1 MATFSPHPRRT
12 TRYSSIGMSP
22 SPPRQGPARRTRA
35 GSTQPQSR
43 FSTPA
48 RGAGKLAAVRDDESI
63 LSGSGMDVDDDS
75 SEVFER
81 GLRADT
87 VFSKSKEMTVT
98 FYAQL
103 PLEVKQALRNADFY
117 RDAYTGDVDTLTG
130 FAVVASLRTCFVWKY
145 SQALTGTPTCY
156 IFSCPREAD
165 PPPMATPFHALVP
178 FGLQREP
185 GLIVCSN
192 IGQVRFWDSIGMGLA
207 GGDNFSSSLLPLAQ
221 SENVTNLVRADS
233 QTFIA
238 STTAGRLF
246 RLVVTSSGGKY
257 HLSFHPFGR
266 PQSSLSRLLPSFWS
280 GPEQQPQPGFISAV
294 AVEELARGATG
305 RLVWALVDLRLQQ
318 WNMSIEGWE
327 TLEIE
332 EDIGERTRT
341 AVREHFPGAPE
352 SDVELDLELLDLKL
366 QESDDMVML
375 VSWAGQDEESTST
388 DLDLATH
395 PRRVY
400 AIVYLRH
407 LPGAFTVAKVQAVP
421 YQSTS
426 SSGAPMHPR
435 LQVIVPGRSIAI
447 QFGDAVTICAQE
459 NEYMDR
465 LELKSAMDRTLGVGV
480 VQGESE
486 FLVLTAA
493 TMMKTA
499 IDLVEVA
506 KFHPETGRAN
516 LIKSTMTKAILYGS
530 VPENPLHFS
539 FPPEIDEEALMS
551 GAEQLS
557 DAILESD
564 TEVVR
569 AHHDL
574 HTQMT
579 GRKDRLSFLIKFIND
594 NSALTKMSQ
603 RSRQTLAADAEK
615 LYAAD
620 QLWLRHNDSLR
631 SGNTDDILHEAVYR
645 YMNALGEGH
654 HEDCLR
660 AFLRLRVR
668 DLGGL
673 LPQAAELV
681 RRSSSQMGGK
691 LAETVPQA
699 NQIVLTIL
707 QSAHS
712 YREYNKG
719 VYGIVL
725 PMFDPWTSQPEVI
738 DIVNELFNL
747 TAQLVEAP
755 SGDSEAADIKKV
767 PRQQLPELAACLFRC
782 IQERLDWLAS
792 PIAAGDSG
800 IERDRSQ
807 LEDRFRQLRPEV
819 LEVLRRNGFA
829 NEAFKL
835 AEDYHDFRSL
845 ASLCHKGKV
854 FPPEEN
860 PNAAR
865 IETYVE
871 KFKEAFTT
879 ELYQWYIEHGELRT
893 MFAQDHS
900 EYLDTFFAE
909 HAQPGISWIHDLG
922 RSRYAL
928 ASQAL
933 LAEAEHVPELV
944 SKHLMLSMGKLAH
957 LAQLHDGGKAI
968 NQDVIDAFHDGLDFV
983 SVHDTLIEDLKSALA
998 SVRARQSLEMQV
1010 ETITQ
1015 IKASNLGNRRALYNV
1030 FKFLVRQ
1037 LLLGKALSV
1046 EDMAEIL
1053 SLKDNYGKVEDYT
1066 TSLHLL
1072 ARAETGLIP
1081 RPQNIPSARR
1091 LSVFK
1096 NVWRRIYIHDDWNL
1110 IRQTTGVSDEE
1121 LNQRLRS
1128 TALYAALQAVAHKRS
1143 RPEGYKLTPAEA
1155 LDVPAEDELALR
1167 WPSMSPE
1174 EAAAIARDYQRDSRT
1189 LQDLDLEGIYQS
1201 MEELVNAD
1209 EGLPR
1214 GS

>member
-22 SPPRQGPARRTRA
+22 SPPRQGVARRTRA
-35 GSTQPQSR
+35 GGSTQPQSR

-48 RGAGKLAAVRDDESI
+48 RRIGNLPAVKDDESV
-63 LSGSGMDVDDDS
+63 LSGSGMDVDDES

-81 GLRADT
+81 GLRTDT

-103 PLEVKQALRNADFY
+103 PMEVKQALRNADFY

-156 IFSCPREAD
+156 IFGCPKEAY

-178 FGLQREP
+178 FGTQREP
-185 GLIVCSN
+185 GLIICSN
-192 IGQVRFWDSIGMGLA
+192 IGQIRFWDSIGMGLA
-207 GGDNFSSSLLPLAQ
+207 GGDNFSFSLLDLEEG
-221 SENVTNLVRADS
+221 ENVTSFVRADS

-238 STTAGRLF
+238 STSAGRLF
-246 RLVVTSSGGKY
+246 RLLVTSAGGKY
-257 HLSFHPFGR
+257 HLSVHPFGR
-266 PQSSLSRLLPSFWS
+266 PQSSLSRFLPGFFSD
-280 GPEQQPQPGFISAV
+280 PDQQPQRGFISAV
-294 AVEELARGATG
+294 AAEELERGASG
-305 RLVWALVDLRLQQ
+305 RLVWALVDLRLQK
-318 WNMSIEGWE
+318 WNMAIEGWE
-327 TLEIE
+327 KLITE
-332 EDIGERTRT
+332 EDIGEQTRA
-341 AVREHFPGAPE
+341 AVREHFTSAPE
-352 SDVELDLELLDLKL
+352 SDLELDLELLDLKL
-366 QESDDMVML
+366 QKPGDMVML
-375 VSWAGQDEESTST
+375 VSWAGQEDGTST
-388 DLDLATH
+388 DLAPH

-400 AIVYLRH
+400 AVVYLRH
-407 LPGAFTVAKVQAVP
+407 LPDAFTVTKVQAVP

-435 LQVIVPGRSIAI
+435 IQVVVPEKLLAI
-447 QFGDAVTICAQE
+447 QFGDAVTICSQE

-465 LELKSAMDRTLGVGV
+465 LELKSAMDRTLGLGV

-493 TMMKTA
+493 TMMKTT
-499 IDLVEVA
+499 IDLDEVA
-506 KFHPETGRAN
+506 SFHPEPGRAN

-530 VPENPLHFS
+530 LPENPLHFS

-557 DAILESD
+557 AAILESD

-574 HTQMT
+574 HAQMT
-579 GRKDRLSFLIKFIND
+579 GRKERLSFLIKFIND

-615 LYAAD
+615 LYAAH
-620 QLWLRHNDSLR
+620 QLWLRHNESLR
-631 SGNTDDILHEAVYR
+631 AGHTDDVLYEAVYR
-645 YMNALGEGH
+645 YMNDVGEGH

-673 LPQAAELV
+673 LPHVAELV
-681 RRSSSQMGGK
+681 RRSSSEMNGK
-691 LAETVPQA
+691 PTETVPQA
-699 NQIVLTIL
+699 NQVVLTIL

-712 YREYNKG
+712 YRAYNLG
-719 VYGIVL
+719 VYGVVL
-725 PMFDPWTSQPEVI
+725 PMIDPWTSQPEVVE
-738 DIVNELFNL
+738 IVNELFNV
-747 TAQLVEAP
+747 TTQLVEAH
-755 SGDSEAADIKKV
+755 SGDSETAESKKV
-767 PRQQLPELAACLFRC
+767 PRAQLPELASCLFRC

-792 PIAAGDSG
+792 PSAADETGV
-800 IERDRSQ
+800 ERERSL
-807 LEDRFRQLRPEV
+807 LEDRFRQLRPEA

-829 NEAFKL
+829 NEAFRL

-845 ASLCHKGKV
+845 ASLCHKGKIY
-854 FPPEEN
+854 PPEDN

-865 IETYVE
+865 IENYIQ

-893 MFAQDHS
+893 MFAQSHS

-909 HAQPGISWIHDLG
+909 HPHPGISWIHDLG
-922 RSRYAL
+922 RGRYAL

-933 LAEAEHVPELV
+933 LTEAEHAPELV
-944 SKHLMLSMGKLAH
+944 SKHLMLSIGKLSH
-957 LAQLHDGGKAI
+957 LAQLHEGTKTI
-968 NQDVIDAFHDGLDFV
+968 NQDVLDAFHDGLDFV
-983 SVHDTLIEDLKSALA
+983 SVHETLIEDLKSALA
-998 SVRARQSLEMQV
+998 SVRGRQSLETQV
-1010 ETITQ
+1010 ETIAQ
-1015 IKASNLGNRRALYNV
+1015 KKAANLSNRRALYNV

-1037 LLLGKALSV
+1037 LLQGKALSV
-1046 EDMAEIL
+1046 EDMAELL
-1053 SLKDNYGKVEDYT
+1053 SLKDNYERVEDYAT
-1066 TSLHLL
+1066 ALHLL
-1072 ARAETGLIP
+1072 ARAEVNH
-1081 RPQNIPSARR
+1081 QNIPSSRR
-1091 LSVFK
+1091 LSVFR
-1096 NVWRRIYIHDDWNL
+1096 NVWRRIYIHDDWNM

-1128 TALYAALQAVAHKRS
+1128 TALYAALQAVAPKRQ
-1143 RPEGYKLTPAEA
+1143 RPEGYKLPPAEA
-1155 LDVPAEDELALR
+1155 LDVPSEDELALR

-1174 EAAAIARDYQRDSRT
+1174 EVSAVERDYWRDSRV
-1189 LQDLDLEGIYQS
+1189 LQDLDLDAIYQS
-1201 MEELVNAD
+1201 MEQLVSMD
-1209 EGLPR
+1209 EGAS
-1214 GS
+1214 GSS

>member
-1 MATFSPHPRRT
+1 MATFSPQPRRT
-12 TRYSSIGMSP
+12 ARYSSIGMSP

-48 RGAGKLAAVRDDESI
+48 RGGAKLGTVRDDESI
-63 LSGSGMDVDDDS
+63 MSGSGMDVDDNS

-81 GLRADT
+81 GLRADA
-87 VFSKSKEMTVT
+87 VFSKSKEMTVM

-103 PLEVKQALRNADFY
+103 PVEVKQALRSADFY

-156 IFSCPREAD
+156 IFGCPKEPY

-178 FGLQREP
+178 FGAQREP

-192 IGQVRFWDSIGMGLA
+192 IGQIRFWDSIGMGLA
-207 GGDNFSSSLLPLAQ
+207 GGDNFSFSLLELVEG
-221 SENVTNLVRADS
+221 ENVTNLVRADS

-257 HLSFHPFGR
+257 HLSFHTFGR

-280 GPEQQPQPGFISAV
+280 GPELQPQPGFISAV
-294 AVEELARGATG
+294 AAEELARGATG

-327 TLEIE
+327 TLEAE
-332 EDIGERTRT
+332 EDIGEQTRT

-366 QESDDMVML
+366 QGSDDMVIL

-388 DLDLATH
+388 DFATH

-400 AIVYLRH
+400 AVVYLRH
-407 LPGAFTVAKVQAVP
+407 LPGAFTVTKVQTVP

-435 LQVIVPGRSIAI
+435 LQVIVPQKLIAI

-499 IDLVEVA
+499 IDLDEVA

-530 VPENPLHFS
+530 VSENPLHFS
-539 FPPEIDEEALMS
+539 FPPEVDEEALMS

-574 HTQMT
+574 HTQMS

-615 LYAAD
+615 LYSAD

-631 SGNTDDILHEAVYR
+631 SGNTDDVLHEAVYR

-673 LPQAAELV
+673 LPQAVELV

-691 LAETVPQA
+691 STETIPQA

-725 PMFDPWTSQPEVI
+725 PMLDPWTSRPEVI

-755 SGDSEAADIKKV
+755 SGDSHAADTKKV

-782 IQERLDWLAS
+782 IQERLDWLGS
-792 PIAAGDSG
+792 PTAAEDSG
-800 IERDRSQ
+800 TERDRSQ

-854 FPPEEN
+854 YPPEEN

-865 IETYVE
+865 IEAYVE
-871 KFKEAFTT
+871 KFREAFTT

-893 MFAQDHS
+893 MFAQDHQ
-900 EYLDTFFAE
+900 EYLDAFFAE
-909 HAQPGISWIHDLG
+909 HPHPGISWIHDLG
-922 RSRYAL
+922 RSRYAQ

-933 LAEAEHVPELV
+933 LTEAEHAPELV
-944 SKHLMLSMGKLAH
+944 SKHLMLSMGKLSH
-957 LAQLHDGGKAI
+957 LAQLHDGTRAI

-998 SVRARQSLEMQV
+998 SVRTRQSLEMQV
-1010 ETITQ
+1010 ETITLK
-1015 IKASNLGNRRALYNV
+1015 KAGNLSNRRALYNV

-1037 LLLGKALSV
+1037 LLQGKALSV

-1053 SLKDNYGKVEDYT
+1053 SLKDNYGKVEDYV

-1072 ARAETGLIP
+1072 ARAE
-1081 RPQNIPSARR
+1081 NIPSSRR

-1128 TALYAALQAVAHKRS
+1128 TALYAALQAVAHKRA
-1143 RPEGYKLTPAEA
+1143 RPEGYRLTPTEA

-1174 EAAAIARDYQRDSRT
+1174 EAAAIARDYERDSRA
-1189 LQDLDLEGIYQS
+1189 LRDLDLEGIYLS
-1201 MEELVNAD
+1201 LEELVNAD

>member
-12 TRYSSIGMSP
+12 ARYSSIGMSP
-22 SPPRQGPARRTRA
+22 SPPRQAPPRRTRA
-35 GSTQPQSR
+35 GGSVQPPSR

-48 RGAGKLAAVRDDESI
+48 RQVGNLPAVRDDESI
-63 LSGSGMDVDDDS
+63 MSGSGMDVDDES

-81 GLRADT
+81 GPRTDT

-103 PLEVKQALRNADFY
+103 PVEVKQALRNADFF

-156 IFSCPREAD
+156 IFGCPREAY

-178 FGLQREP
+178 FGSQREP
-185 GLIVCSN
+185 GLIICSN
-192 IGQVRFWDSIGMGLA
+192 IGQIRFWDSIGMGLA
-207 GGDNFSSSLLPLAQ
+207 GGDNFSFTLLELGEG
-221 SENVTNLVRADS
+221 ENVTNLIRADA
-233 QTFIA
+233 QTFIV
-238 STTAGRLF
+238 STSVGRLF

-257 HLSFHPFGR
+257 HLAVHPFGR
-266 PQSSLSRLLPSFWS
+266 PQSTLSLSRLLPSFLS
-280 GPEQQPQPGFISAV
+280 EAEQQPQRGFISAV
-294 AVEELARGATG
+294 VAGELARGAAG
-305 RLVWALVDLRLQQ
+305 RNVWALVDLRIQQ
-318 WNMSIEGWE
+318 WDMSVEGWE
-327 TLEIE
+327 KLLME
-332 EDIGERTRT
+332 EDISDQTRA
-341 AVREHFPGAPE
+341 AVREHFPNAPQ

-366 QESDDMVML
+366 QGSDDMVML
-375 VSWAGQDEESTST
+375 VSWAGQDEEA
-388 DLDLATH
+388 ATEFATN

-407 LPGAFTVAKVQAVP
+407 LPGAFTITKVQAVP

-435 LQVIVPGRSIAI
+435 LQVVVPEKLIAI
-447 QFGDAVTICAQE
+447 QFGDTVTICAQE

-493 TMMKTA
+493 TMMKTY
-499 IDLVEVA
+499 IDLDEVA
-506 KFHPETGRAN
+506 RFHPETGRAT

-530 VPENPLHFS
+530 LPENPLHFS

-557 DAILESD
+557 EAILESD

-574 HTQMT
+574 HAQMT

-603 RSRQTLAADAEK
+603 RCRQTLAADAEK
-615 LYAAD
+615 LAG
-620 QLWLRHNDSLR
+620 LP
-631 SGNTDDILHEAVYR
+631 DDVLHQAVYR
-645 YMNALGEGH
+645 YMNDIGEGH
-654 HEDCLR
+654 HEDSLR

-673 LPQAAELV
+673 LPHVAELV
-681 RRSSSQMGGK
+681 RRSLSEMTGRSTQ
-691 LAETVPQA
+691 VIPQA

-707 QSAHS
+707 QSARN
-712 YREYNKG
+712 YREYNLG

-725 PMFDPWTSQPEVI
+725 PMIDPWTSQSVTI
-738 DIVNELFNL
+738 NIVVELFHV
-747 TAQLVEAP
+747 TTQLVEAP
-755 SGDSEAADIKKV
+755 SGDSDTADSKKV
-767 PRQQLPELAACLFRC
+767 PRSQLPELASCLFRC

-792 PIAAGDSG
+792 PSAAVDSG
-800 IERDRSQ
+800 AERERS
-807 LEDRFRQLRPEV
+807 LLDDRFRQLRPEV

-829 NEAFKL
+829 DEAFKL

-854 FPPEEN
+854 YPPEEN
-860 PNAAR
+860 PSAAR
-865 IETYVE
+865 IETYIE

-893 MFAQDHS
+893 MFAQEHN
-900 EYLDTFFAE
+900 EYLDSFFAE
-909 HAQPGISWIHDLG
+909 HPHPGISWIHDLG
-922 RSRYAL
+922 RGRYAL

-933 LAEAEHVPELV
+933 LTEAEHAPELV
-944 SKHLMLSMGKLAH
+944 SKHLMLSVGKLSH
-957 LAQLHDGGKAI
+957 LAQLHEGTKAI
-968 NQDVIDAFHDGLDFV
+968 NQDVLDAFHDGLDFV
-983 SVHDTLIEDLKSALA
+983 SVHETLIEDLKSALA

-1010 ETITQ
+1010 DTIAQ
-1015 IKASNLGNRRALYNV
+1015 KKAGNLSGRKALLNV

-1046 EDMAEIL
+1046 EDMAEVL
-1053 SLKDNYGKVEDYT
+1053 SLKDNHGRVEDCT
-1066 TSLHLL
+1066 TALHLL
-1072 ARAETGLIP
+1072 ARAE
-1081 RPQNIPSARR
+1081 NVPSTRR
-1091 LSVFK
+1091 LNVFR
-1096 NVWRRIYIHDDWNL
+1096 NVWRRIYIHDDWNM

-1128 TALYAALQAVAHKRS
+1128 TALYAALQAVVHKRQ
-1143 RPEGYKLTPAEA
+1143 RPEGYKLAPAEA
-1155 LDVPAEDELALR
+1155 LDVPSEDEVALR

-1174 EAAAIARDYQRDSRT
+1174 EVGAIVRDYQRDSRA
-1189 LQDLDLEGIYQS
+1189 LQDLDLAGIYQS
-1201 MEELVNAD
+1201 MEQLVNAD
-1209 EGLPR
+1209 EGLPD

>member
-1 MATFSPHPRRT
+1 
-12 TRYSSIGMSP
+12 MSP
-22 SPPRQGPARRTRA
+22 SPPRQGPTRHTRA
-35 GSTQPQSR
+35 GGSVQPQSR

-48 RGAGKLAAVRDDESI
+48 RQGGNLPAVRDDESI
-63 LSGSGMDVDDDS
+63 MSGSGMDVDDES

-103 PLEVKQALRNADFY
+103 PVEVKQALRNADFF

-156 IFSCPREAD
+156 IFGCPREAY

-178 FGLQREP
+178 FGSQREP
-185 GLIVCSN
+185 GLIICSN
-192 IGQVRFWDSIGMGLA
+192 IGQIRFWDSIGMGLA
-207 GGDNFSSSLLPLAQ
+207 GGDNFSFTLLELEEG
-221 SENVTNLVRADS
+221 ENVTNLVRADA
-233 QTFIA
+233 QTFIV
-238 STTAGRLF
+238 STSVGRLF

-257 HLSFHPFGR
+257 HLAVHPFGR
-266 PQSSLSRLLPSFWS
+266 PQSALSLSRLLPSFLS
-280 GPEQQPQPGFISAV
+280 ETEQQPQRGFISAV
-294 AVEELARGATG
+294 VAGELARGAAG
-305 RLVWALVDLRLQQ
+305 RNVWALVDLRIQQ
-318 WNMSIEGWE
+318 WDMSVEGWE
-327 TLEIE
+327 KLLME
-332 EDIGERTRT
+332 EDIGDQTRA
-341 AVREHFPGAPE
+341 AVREHFPNAPG

-366 QESDDMVML
+366 QGSDDMVML
-375 VSWAGQDEESTST
+375 VSWAGQDEEA
-388 DLDLATH
+388 ATEFATN

-407 LPGAFTVAKVQAVP
+407 LPGAFTITKVQAVP

-435 LQVIVPGRSIAI
+435 LQVVVPEKLIAI
-447 QFGDAVTICAQE
+447 QFGDTVTICAQE

-493 TMMKTA
+493 TMMKTS
-499 IDLVEVA
+499 IDLDEVA
-506 KFHPETGRAN
+506 RFHPETGRAT

-530 VPENPLHFS
+530 LPENPLHFS

-557 DAILESD
+557 EAILESD

-574 HTQMT
+574 HAQMT

-603 RSRQTLAADAEK
+603 RCRQTLAADAEK
-615 LYAAD
+615 LYAAH
-620 QLWLRHNDSLR
+620 QLWLRHNDALR
-631 SGNTDDILHEAVYR
+631 AGLSDEVLHQAVYR
-645 YMNALGEGH
+645 YMNDIGEGH
-654 HEDCLR
+654 HEDSLR

-673 LPQAAELV
+673 LPHVAELV
-681 RRSSSQMGGK
+681 RRSLSEMNGRSTQ
-691 LAETVPQA
+691 VIPQA

-707 QSAHS
+707 QSARN
-712 YREYNKG
+712 YREYNLG

-725 PMFDPWTSQPEVI
+725 PMIDPWTSQSVTI
-738 DIVNELFNL
+738 NIVVELFHV
-747 TAQLVEAP
+747 TTQLVEAP
-755 SGDSEAADIKKV
+755 SGDSDTADSKKV
-767 PRQQLPELAACLFRC
+767 PRSQLPELASCLFRC

-792 PIAAGDSG
+792 PSAAVDSG
-800 IERDRSQ
+800 AERERS
-807 LEDRFRQLRPEV
+807 LLDDRFRQLRPEV

-829 NEAFKL
+829 DEAFKL

-854 FPPEEN
+854 YPPEEN

-865 IETYVE
+865 IEAYIE

-893 MFAQDHS
+893 MFAQDHN
-900 EYLDTFFAE
+900 EYLDAFFAE
-909 HAQPGISWIHDLG
+909 HPHPGISWIHDLG
-922 RSRYAL
+922 RGRYAL

-933 LAEAEHVPELV
+933 LTEAEHAPELV
-944 SKHLMLSMGKLAH
+944 SKHLMLSVGKLSQ
-957 LAQLHDGGKAI
+957 LAQLHEGTKAI
-968 NQDVIDAFHDGLDFV
+968 NQDVLDAFHDGLDFV
-983 SVHDTLIEDLKSALA
+983 SVHETLIEDLKSALA

-1010 ETITQ
+1010 DTIAQ
-1015 IKASNLGNRRALYNV
+1015 KKAGNLSNRKALLNV

-1046 EDMAEIL
+1046 EDMAEVL
-1053 SLKDNYGKVEDYT
+1053 SLKDNHGRVEDYT
-1066 TSLHLL
+1066 TALHLL
-1072 ARAETGLIP
+1072 ARAE
-1081 RPQNIPSARR
+1081 NVPSTRR
-1091 LSVFK
+1091 LNVFR
-1096 NVWRRIYIHDDWNL
+1096 NVWRRIYIHDDWNM

-1128 TALYAALQAVAHKRS
+1128 TALYAALQAVVHKRQ
-1143 RPEGYKLTPAEA
+1143 RPEGYKLAPAEA
-1155 LDVPAEDELALR
+1155 LDVPSEDEVALR

-1174 EAAAIARDYQRDSRT
+1174 EVGAIVRDYQRDSRA

-1201 MEELVNAD
+1201 VEQVVNAD
-1209 EGLPR
+1209 EGLPD